1 MSTRHAAPRSAAI
14 VGAGLGGLVAALS
27 LLRHGW
33 SVTVHE
39 QAPSLG
45 EVGAGLSLSRST
57 LHVIQALELFP
68 QVRALASPVN
78 GLPFLH
84 YRTAALLSGV
94 HDRTDGRLDPDA
106 DPTSV
111 SLQIHR
117 ADLHAVLVA
126 ALRDRAPD
134 SLRLGRRLDRFEAV
148 DGRAR
153 LHFADGAM
161 DEADLAIGAD
171 GVRSVMRTR
180 LWNAP
185 PLRFTGQVAY
195 RCLLD
200 PADAAPFMSAGRAA
214 VYVGP
219 GSVFNRYT
227 LRGGNLVN
235 CVSLVATDDWQG
247 EGWSHPAGIED
258 ALAAHEGWHADV
270 RGLLSLARPGSLI
283 RWGLFDRAPL
293 PRWSDGPFTLLGDAA
308 HPMLPF
314 LGLGAAMAIED
325 GYVLGRALDGTEDLQ
340 AALRRYEAARLP
352 RTAEVASLSR
362 QQGALLQDQDPERFG
377 ERPSSHTNKA
387 MYGFNPVTA
396 PI

>member
-1 MSTRHAAPRSAAI
+1 MSARQAAI

-27 LLRHGW
+27 LLQHGW
-33 SVTVHE
+33 RVSVYE
-39 QAPSLG
+39 QAPQLG

-57 LHVIQALELFP
+57 LHVLQALDLFP

-84 YRTAALLSGV
+84 YQTGALLSGV

-106 DPTSV
+106 DPASV

-126 ALRDRAPD
+126 ALRARAPD
-134 SLRLGRRLDRFEAV
+134 SLRLGRRLEAFERA
-148 DGRAR
+148 GERAR
-153 LHFADGAM
+153 LRFADGATE
-161 DEADLAIGAD
+161 EADLAIGAD

-185 PLRFTGQVAY
+185 PPRFTGQVAY

-200 PADAAPFMSAGRAA
+200 PADAAPYMGAGRAA

-227 LRGGNLVN
+227 LRGGALVN

-247 EGWSHPAGIED
+247 EGWSHPARTEEV
-258 ALAAHEGWHADV
+258 LAAHEGWHPDV
-270 RGLLSLARPGSLI
+270 RGLLSLARAGSLI
-283 RWGLFDRAPL
+283 RWGLFDREPL

-325 GYVLGRALDGTEDLQ
+325 GYVLGRALEPAGDLQ
-340 AALRRYEAARLP
+340 AGLRRYEAARLP
-352 RTAEVASLSR
+352 RTGEVALLSR
-362 QQGALLQDQDPERFG
+362 RQGALLQDQDPDRFG
-377 ERPSSHTNKA
+377 ARPSSHTNA
-387 MYGFNPVTA
+387 ALYGFNPVTA
-396 PI
+396 PL